1 MLEFVK
7 GKSLVGPVMILIG
20 GIYLIVLGLIG
31 VILSQTRNWYD
42 LSILPAYLLILFG
55 IIVLL
60 LGFISAIGGMMSNY
74 ISSILGVFLIYAWL
88 FVLRPITV
96 PELPFAYY
104 SVGVGPILSTV
115 GGLLGVVLKE

>member
-1 MLEFVK
+1 MVEFVK
-7 GKSLVGPVMILIG
+7 GKSLVGPVIILIG
-20 GIYLIVLGLIG
+20 GIYLIVLGSIG
-31 VILSQTRNWYD
+31 VILYMTINFYD

-60 LGFISAIGGMMSNY
+60 LGFNAAIGGMISNY
-74 ISSILGVFLIYAWL
+74 ITLILGVFLIYAWL
-88 FVLRPITV
+88 FVLP
-96 PELPFAYY
+96 PLPGPDLIIFYY